1 MAGREISTLDRNLRE
16 LFHGLEVL
24 TGVCKEPC
32 SSVAAPFG
40 IQGAAVSDEND
51 VPVLDCGMLQSL
63 ADEAGPTAA
72 QTFMEEYLQML
83 PVRAAKI
90 LRGLASHD
98 PDSAAEALVSLRA
111 TSAMAGALR
120 LEKYCRDLERALN
133 RGHWPD
139 PKAAKAVLFANIRLL
154 VREATRQGHL
164 PRPRPWGP
172 EAG

>member
-1 MAGREISTLDRNLRE
+1 VSRLL
-16 LFHGLEVL
+16 
-24 TGVCKEPC
+24 
-32 SSVAAPFG
+32 FG
-40 IQGAAVSDEND
+40 IQGAAVTDENE
-51 VPVLDCGMLQSL
+51 VPVLDSGMLQSL
-63 ADEAGPTAA
+63 ADEASPTAA
-72 QTFMEEYLQML
+72 QTFMDEYLQML

-111 TSAMAGALR
+111 ASAMAGALR
-120 LEKYCRDLERALN
+120 LEGYCRDLERALN

-139 PKAAKAVLFANIRLL
+139 PKPVKAVLFANIRLL

-164 PRPRPWGP
+164 PRPRPKAP